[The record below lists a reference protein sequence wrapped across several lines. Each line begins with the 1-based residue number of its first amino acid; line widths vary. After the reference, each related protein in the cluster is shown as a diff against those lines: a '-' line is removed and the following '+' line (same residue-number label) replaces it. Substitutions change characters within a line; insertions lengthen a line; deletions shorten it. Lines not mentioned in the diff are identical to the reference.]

1 MRTLLFTKHVEYL
14 SSVLLITLMW
24 LRPDSSHY
32 KEPDNSGNGNLHL
45 KGRLDPSLGS
55 TVLCWG
61 TLPSAA
67 YAHQQQFDDGIILSP
82 WYKGSLALLWLHYL
96 YLTPSG
102 VLLLLL
108 RQLLG
113 FLFLHWFS
121 YLRVWSFRK
130 EKGYVMCNNIAKVNT
145 RCFCN

>member
-32 KEPDNSGNGNLHL
+32 KETDNSGNGNLHL

-67 YAHQQQFDDGIILSP
+67 YAHQQQFDDGIILGP
-82 WYKGSLALLWLHYL
+82 WVQGELSFTLIALSLFN
-96 YLTPSG
+96 SK
-102 VLLLLL
+102 
-108 RQLLG
+108 
-113 FLFLHWFS
+113 
-121 YLRVWSFRK
+121 WSFVVVV
-130 EKGYVMCNNIAKVNT
+130 ETTFGFFVSSLIFLPEGLV
-145 RCFCN
+145 F